1 MKYKTVI
8 WDFNGTLLDDV
19 ITGIESVN
27 VMLEKRGLATLD
39 SVEDYYDKFSF
50 PIRDYYARLGFD
62 FEREPFEELAVEWV
76 ELYLEKSS
84 GAVLRVGAR
93 ELIEK
98 LHAAGVEQIVLSA
111 SEQKMLEGQLDALGI
126 AQYFSRVCGC
136 KDIHAHGKTDAAR
149 ELSKTIGGE
158 CIMIGDTLH
167 DYEVARELGADC
179 ILLTG
184 GHHSERMLS
193 ECGAVICRDHTELGK
208 LLGF

>member
-19 ITGIESVN
+19 ITGIDSVN
-27 VMLEKRGLATLD
+27 VMLARRGLPTLD
-39 SVEDYYDKFSF
+39 SVEDYYAKFSF
-50 PIRDYYARLGFD
+50 PIKDYYARLGFD

-76 ELYLEKSS
+76 ELYLEKSA
-84 GAVLRVGAR
+84 GAALREGAR

-98 LHAAGVEQIVLSA
+98 LNAAGVEQIVLSA

-126 AQYFSRVCGC
+126 AKYFSRVCGC
-136 KDIHAHGKTDAAR
+136 KNIHAHGKTDAAR

-158 CIMIGDTLH
+158 CIMIGDTQH
-167 DYEVARELGADC
+167 DSEVARELGADC

-193 ECGAVICRDHTELGK
+193 ECADVICRDFGELSRV
-208 LLGF
+208 LEF